1 MDLKKLLL
9 FLIILKKYINEDE
22 LNFLLDGIKTFN
34 NYDKILIEYSIKYN
48 YVNNKHIKEDR
59 ILFSLKY
66 NDVDYNKYFDFLN
79 VKPVD
84 IQDYKDSVYF
94 SIDKSKNIKKIY
106 FEKKKFG
113 GFCNEYKDNL
123 LDNVKNYK
131 YIDNISSDMY
141 NYIPPCLKKIIID
154 NTLTILNFKNKYLDV
169 YQFILKDPIKYNED
183 FDCYVIS
190 ICFDNDYNIKY
201 HTYYL
206 RNIDFAYAY

>member
-1 MDLKKLLL
+1 MDLEKLLL
-9 FLIILKKYINEDE
+9 FLIILKKYINDDE
-22 LNFLLDGIKTFN
+22 LNFLLDGIKTFY

-59 ILFSLKY
+59 ILFGLKY
-66 NDVDYNKYFDFLN
+66 NNDDQDKYFNFLN
-79 VKPVD
+79 IKPIDVKEN
-84 IQDYKDSVYF
+84 IDSVYF

-106 FEKKKFG
+106 FFEEKIG
-113 GFCNEYKDNL
+113 GICNEYKDDL

-131 YIDNISSDMY
+131 YIDNISSDIY
-141 NYIPPCLKKIIID
+141 NYIPLCLKKIIIE
-154 NTLTILNFKNKYLDV
+154 NTLIILYFKNKDLDI

-206 RNIDFAYAY
+206 RNISFALTY